1 MKYQI
6 RTLEDKMLKK
16 FVSTAGYWT
25 MIFIWKFQQLF
36 ILSYVQSSQ
45 FQFFTKEYVCLKNLL
60 NLSKMQNE
68 DLPHEQEL
76 WGRVTKVS
84 LLTNVKDIDG
94 NSPSLISIQIWFS
107 LVLFK
112 FFLIQ
117 IKIMFKGQIFI
128 IKKKTFTVFQLV
140 IHEMKCIN
148 LKIKLLLHC

>member
-68 DLPHEQEL
+68 DLPHEQEI

-94 NSPSLISIQIWFS
+94 NSPSLIYINPNI
-107 LVLFK
+107 
-112 FFLIQ
+112 FFL
-117 IKIMFKGQIFI
+117 
-128 IKKKTFTVFQLV
+128 
-140 IHEMKCIN
+140 
-148 LKIKLLLHC
+148 